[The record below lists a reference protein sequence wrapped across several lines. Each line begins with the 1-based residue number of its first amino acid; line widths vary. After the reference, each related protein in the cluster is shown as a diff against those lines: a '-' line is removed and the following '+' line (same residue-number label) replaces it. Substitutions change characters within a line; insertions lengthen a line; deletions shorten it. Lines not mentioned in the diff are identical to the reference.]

1 MFAGGG
7 VASSFLELGLI
18 DELRIILNPIL
29 LGSGTPLFKGSY
41 GRVPL
46 RLVDSR
52 SFDTG
57 AMVLLYEPQ

>member
-1 MFAGGG
+1 
-7 VASSFLELGLI
+7 LI

>member
-1 MFAGGG
+1 
-7 VASSFLELGLI
+7 LI

-52 SFDTG
+52 SFTSAG
-57 AMVLLYEPQ
+57 RVGES